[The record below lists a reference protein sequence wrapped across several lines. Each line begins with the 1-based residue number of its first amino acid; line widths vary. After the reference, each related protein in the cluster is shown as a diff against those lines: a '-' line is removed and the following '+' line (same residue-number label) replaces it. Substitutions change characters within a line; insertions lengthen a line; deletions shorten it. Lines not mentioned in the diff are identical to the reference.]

1 MENGKKV
8 LESVRGFIKRTN
20 EDHVGAYSAQAA
32 YFLILSFIPFVL
44 FLASLV
50 KYTPLTYT
58 IVQDAIIS
66 FLPESVQGVILS
78 IVQEIF
84 NRNSAIVPLTVV
96 TALWAAGKGC
106 QAMINGLNTIYH
118 VKETRN
124 WLLTRIRSVFY
135 TLLFVIALVTSLT
148 LLVLGNRIQKYISVY
163 LPFVGRILGQILNT
177 RTFLV
182 FIVLLCVFLFLYK
195 MLPNRKATLKSQMP
209 GALLTAMAWMVFSY
223 FFSLYFTFFPNFSN
237 MYGSLTAIIMIMLWL
252 YVCMNIVL
260 YGAEINAYYE
270 KDFRQAQEMAKEFLE
285 KGKDEKEM
293 ELEDVFDRIFE
304 EEQKKKKEKSQKRKE
319 S

>member
-1 MENGKKV
+1 MERGKKV
-8 LESVRGFIKRTN
+8 IESVRGFMKRKN

-58 IVQDAIIS
+58 LIQDAIIS
-66 FLPESVQGVILS
+66 FLPESVHGVILS

-84 NRNSAIVPLTVV
+84 NRNSAVVPLTVL

-124 WLLTRIRSVFY
+124 WLSTRIRSVFY
-135 TLLFVIALVTSLT
+135 TLLFVLALVISLT
-148 LLVLGNRIQKYISVY
+148 LLVLGNRIQKYIMEY
-163 LPFVGRILGQILNT
+163 LPFVGRILGQILNA

-195 MLPNRKATLKSQMP
+195 MLPNRKATLKSQLP

-285 KGKDEKEM
+285 KTKDEKEL
-293 ELEDVFDRIFE
+293 ELESAFDKIFE
-304 EEQKKKKEKSQKRKE
+304 EEQRRKREKDGKERKS
-319 S
+319 

>member
-1 MENGKKV
+1 
-8 LESVRGFIKRTN
+8 
-20 EDHVGAYSAQAA
+20 
-32 YFLILSFIPFVL
+32 
-44 FLASLV
+44 
-50 KYTPLTYT
+50 
-58 IVQDAIIS
+58 
-66 FLPESVQGVILS
+66 
-78 IVQEIF
+78 
-84 NRNSAIVPLTVV
+84 
-96 TALWAAGKGC
+96 
-106 QAMINGLNTIYH
+106 
-118 VKETRN
+118 
-124 WLLTRIRSVFY
+124 
-135 TLLFVIALVTSLT
+135 
-148 LLVLGNRIQKYISVY
+148 
-163 LPFVGRILGQILNT
+163 
-177 RTFLV
+177 
-182 FIVLLCVFLFLYK
+182 
-195 MLPNRKATLKSQMP
+195 MP